1 MNKIPVKFQ
10 LTILLAIPI
19 IVLYFLF
26 VVTYNFNHHTQRELK
41 ELLYEEA
48 YQGATGLTEADR
60 DMYQARLNIVQMI
73 ASASA
78 DEFNTEKNNYL
89 ENVKQV
95 TERVQ
100 ASYEILQNDSTLEN
114 LQHEESGKSVAQ
126 NVEAFT
132 TNFDEWQSAVNALV
146 AQMDPSSNIN
156 RNQYLATF
164 NELNEKFAVTRTN
177 LDEINQLIDIHLD
190 TSIAHLDEKS
200 NQVDVISTISIIAA
214 LLIIVLFGTFIIRR
228 MMHTIKAIMQET
240 ERVAN
245 WDLTGEP
252 LSIKR
257 QDEFGK
263 LATSVNVMKS
273 NLRGLVGS
281 VNDVVQGVVKTS
293 HSISTATEE
302 TAASIEDVSKS
313 IQDMAVGAAQ
323 GAVDAETTNEKVQQ
337 VSAQVQEVNAYTNSM
352 LNQSSDA
359 AKASENGMQQV
370 QRLRETATASAHVL
384 ANVNEV
390 MSQLI
395 IKVKNIEGVIDV
407 ITGIAEQTN
416 LLALN
421 ASIEAARAGEQ
432 GKGFAVVAN
441 EVRKLAEGSAGATMK
456 IREMIQQI
464 LVESNNASDALKR
477 TDAISQTQEQ
487 VTVETEQVFTAIKQS
502 IQDIVTSIH
511 EVFDGMQNITTLQ
524 SGTAGSI
531 ESMTAITEQTAAA
544 TEEVSAAAK
553 EQGKT
558 MNNVTNLSN
567 ELRSLGQELE
577 QLLQR
582 FTY

>member
-1 MNKIPVKFQ
+1 MKKIPVKFQ
-10 LTILLAIPI
+10 LAILLAIPV
-19 IVLYFLF
+19 IVLYAVFA
-26 VVTYNFNHHTQRELK
+26 VTYNLNYNTQRELK
-41 ELLYEEA
+41 ELLYEQA
-48 YQGATGLTEADR
+48 YQGATSLTDADR
-60 DMYQARLNIVQMI
+60 DMYQARLNVVQMI

-78 DEFNTEKNNYL
+78 EEFNTEKDSYS
-89 ENVKQV
+89 ENVEQV

-100 ASYEILQNDSTLEN
+100 VSYETLQNDPALES
-114 LQHEESGKSVAQ
+114 LKHEESGKSVAQ

-132 TNFDEWQSAVNALV
+132 TNFDEWHSAVNALV
-146 AQMDPSSNIN
+146 AQMDPSSNVN
-156 RNQYLATF
+156 RNQYFATF
-164 NELNEKFAVTRTN
+164 NELNEKFDVARAN
-177 LDEINQLIDIHLD
+177 LDEIDQLIDIHLD
-190 TSIAHLDEKS
+190 ASMAQLDEKS
-200 NQVDVISTISIIAA
+200 DQVNILSTVSIIVAILVIA
-214 LLIIVLFGTFIIRR
+214 LFGTFIIRR
-228 MMHTIKAIMQET
+228 MINTIKDIMHET

-252 LSIKR
+252 LAIKR

-293 HSISTATEE
+293 HSINTAAAE
-302 TAASIEDVSKS
+302 TTASIEDVSKS
-313 IQDMAVGAAQ
+313 IHDMAMGASQ

-337 VSAQVQEVNAYTNSM
+337 VSAQVQEVNAYTNNM
-352 LNQSSDA
+352 LNQSNDA
-359 AKASENGMQQV
+359 AKASENGMKQV
-370 QRLRETATASAHVL
+370 ERLRETATASADVL
-384 ANVNEV
+384 TNVNEV
-390 MSQLI
+390 MSELI

-441 EVRKLAEGSAGATMK
+441 EVRKLAEGSASATMK

-477 TDAISQTQEQ
+477 TDAISQTQGQ
-487 VTVETEQVFTAIKQS
+487 VTAETEQVFTVIQQS
-502 IQDIVTSIH
+502 VQDIVTSIH

-524 SGTAGSI
+524 SGTAESI

-544 TEEVSAAAK
+544 TEEVSATSK
-553 EQGKT
+553 EQVKT
-558 MNNVTNLSN
+558 MDNVTHLSN

-577 QLLQR
+577 QLLHR

>member
-1 MNKIPVKFQ
+1 MKKVPVKFQ
-10 LTILLAIPI
+10 LAILLAIPI
-19 IVLYFLF
+19 IVFYAVFSI
-26 VVTYNFNHHTQRELK
+26 TYTLNYNTQTQLK
-41 ELLYEEA
+41 ELLYEQA
-48 YQGATGLTEADR
+48 YQGSTNLIEADR
-60 DMYQARLNIVQMI
+60 DMYQARLSVVQMLSSTSVDKLN
-73 ASASA
+73 AEK
-78 DEFNTEKNNYL
+78 EFYS
-89 ENVKQV
+89 ENIQQV

-100 ASYEILQNDSTLEN
+100 VASELLQNDSTLN
-114 LQHEESGKSVAQ
+114 NMKHETSGKSLAQ
-126 NVEAFT
+126 NVEEFK
-132 TNFDEWQSAVNALV
+132 TNFDEWHSGIEAIV
-146 AQMDPSSNIN
+146 AQLDPSSSAS
-156 RNQYLATF
+156 RTQSFATLLA
-164 NELNEKFAVTRTN
+164 LNEKFDVARTN
-177 LDEINQLIDIHLD
+177 IDEMTQLINLHVDNSMASLD
-190 TSIAHLDEKS
+190 QRSE
-200 NQVDVISTISIIAA
+200 QVNVFSTIAIIVAI
-214 LLIIVLFGTFIIRR
+214 LIIILFGTFIIRR
-228 MMHTIKAIMQET
+228 MINTIKAIMQET

-252 LSIKR
+252 LAIKR

-263 LATSVNVMKS
+263 LATSVNIMKS

-293 HSISTATEE
+293 HSINTAAAE

-313 IQDMAVGAAQ
+313 IHDMAVGAAQ

-337 VSAQVQEVNAYTNSM
+337 VSAQVQEVNAYTNNM
-352 LNQSSDA
+352 LNQSNDA
-359 AKASENGMQQV
+359 AKASENGMKQV
-370 QRLRETATASAHVL
+370 ERLRETATASSDVL
-384 ANVNEV
+384 TNVNEV
-390 MSQLI
+390 MSELI

-441 EVRKLAEGSAGATMK
+441 EVRKLAEGSASATMK

-477 TDAISQTQEQ
+477 TDAISQTQGQ
-487 VTVETEQVFTAIKQS
+487 VTAETEQVFTVIQQS
-502 IQDIVTSIH
+502 VQAIVTSIH

-524 SGTAGSI
+524 SGTAESI
-531 ESMTAITEQTAAA
+531 ESMSAITEQTAAA
-544 TEEVSAAAK
+544 TEEVSAASK
-553 EQGKT
+553 EQVKT
-558 MNNVTNLSN
+558 MDNVTHLSN

-577 QLLQR
+577 QLLHR